1 MSHLFQIVD
10 SFLTFTFYK
19 VKVATHLRLDEI
31 PNDQCVTQSLL
42 SLAVKEF

>member
-10 SFLTFTFYK
+10 SFLTFTYK